1 MTTLLEKVN
10 DVISHANLTKLANDS
25 KVGLSTLRKYKSNPR
40 LLKKASYE
48 RLIRIYNASTSS
60 FNICSY
66 DLRLYKNPQTKYYYQ
81 AVQLFDSDVTDPIW
95 EDMETYGMYKLTD
108 FDTLLD
114 IDIQDQLN
122 KLPLLKKLDLST
134 LVNEN
139 MDWIT
144 FFEKYHIIYETF
156 YCIAQDM
163 NYYIIFNTENMPS
176 DNIKNSIVN
185 LINKNYIRT
194 FLGKT
199 FHEIIDNLVNYRL
212 IHISTIKGN
221 GDLGTDVALVG
232 GYILEQ
238 NTNLTLI
245 SDRLGL
251 ISPTSSR
258 FDQYMYQ
265 HYQAVPINNRSI
277 SLNI

>member
-163 NYYIIFNTENMPS
+163 NYYIIFNTENMPI

-221 GDLGTDVALVG
+221 GDVGTDVALVG

-251 ISPTSSR
+251 ISPMSSR

>member
-1 MTTLLEKVN
+1 MTTFLEKVN
-10 DVISHANLTKLANDS
+10 DVISYANLTKLAKKS
-25 KVGLSTLRKYKSNPR
+25 KVGTSTLRKYKSNPK

-48 RLIRIYNASTSS
+48 RLMRIYNASTSS

-95 EDMETYGMYKLTD
+95 EDMENYGLYKLTD
-108 FDTLLD
+108 FDTLFD
-114 IDIQDQLN
+114 INVQDQLN
-122 KLPLLKKLDLST
+122 KLPLLKKLDLSALAT
-134 LVNEN
+134 EN
-139 MDWIT
+139 MDWTT
-144 FFEKYHIIYETF
+144 FFEKYHIIYKTF

-163 NYYIIFNTENMPS
+163 NYYIIFNTKNTS
-176 DNIKNSIVN
+176 IDNIKNSIVN

-221 GDLGTDVALVG
+221 GDVGTDVALVG

>member
-10 DVISHANLTKLANDS
+10 DVISHTNLTKLANYS

-108 FDTLLD
+108 FDTLFD
-114 IDIQDQLN
+114 INVQDQLN
-122 KLPLLKKLDLST
+122 KLPLLKKLDLSALAT
-134 LVNEN
+134 EN

-163 NYYIIFNTENMPS
+163 NYYIIFNTENMPI

-185 LINKNYIRT
+185 LVNKDYMRT

-199 FHEIIDNLVNYRL
+199 FYEIIDNLVNYRL
-212 IHISTIKGN
+212 IQIRTIKGN
-221 GDLGTDVALVG
+221 GNVGTEIELVG

-251 ISPTSSR
+251 ISPMSSR

>member
-108 FDTLLD
+108 FDTLFD
-114 IDIQDQLN
+114 INVQDQLN
-122 KLPLLKKLDLST
+122 KLPLLKKLDLSALAT
-134 LVNEN
+134 EN

-163 NYYIIFNTENMPS
+163 NYYIIFNTKNTS
-176 DNIKNSIVN
+176 IDNIKNSIVN
-185 LINKNYIRT
+185 LVNKNYIRT

-221 GDLGTDVALVG
+221 GDVGTDVALVG

>member
-108 FDTLLD
+108 FDTLFD
-114 IDIQDQLN
+114 INVQDQLN
-122 KLPLLKKLDLST
+122 KLPLLKKLDLSALAT
-134 LVNEN
+134 EN

-163 NYYIIFNTENMPS
+163 NYYIIFNTKNTS
-176 DNIKNSIVN
+176 IDNIKNSIVN
-185 LINKNYIRT
+185 LVNKNYIRT

-199 FHEIIDNLVNYRL
+199 
-212 IHISTIKGN
+212 
-221 GDLGTDVALVG
+221 
-232 GYILEQ
+232 
-238 NTNLTLI
+238 LI
-245 SDRLGL
+245 SK
-251 ISPTSSR
+251 S
-258 FDQYMYQ
+258 F
-265 HYQAVPINNRSI
+265 H
-277 SLNI
+277 

>member
-10 DVISHANLTKLANDS
+10 DVISHTNLTKLANDS

-66 DLRLYKNPQTKYYYQ
+66 DLRLYKNPQTKYCYQ

-95 EDMETYGMYKLTD
+95 EDMENYGMYKLTD

-139 MDWIT
+139 MNWPT

-163 NYYIIFNTENMPS
+163 NYYIIFNTENMPI

-221 GDLGTDVALVG
+221 GDVGTDVALVG
-232 GYILEQ
+232 GYMLEQ

-251 ISPTSSR
+251 ISSTSSR

>member
-1 MTTLLEKVN
+1 MTTFLEKVN
-10 DVISHANLTKLANDS
+10 DVISYANLTKLAKKS
-25 KVGLSTLRKYKSNPR
+25 KVGTSTLRKYKSNPK

-48 RLIRIYNASTSS
+48 RLMRIYNASISS

-95 EDMETYGMYKLTD
+95 EDMENYGTHKLTD
-108 FDTLLD
+108 FDTLFD
-114 IDIQDQLN
+114 IDVQDQLN
-122 KLPLLKKLDLST
+122 KLPMLKKLDLSALAT
-134 LVNEN
+134 EN
-139 MDWIT
+139 MNWPT

-163 NYYIIFNTENMPS
+163 NYYIIFNTENMPI

-221 GDLGTDVALVG
+221 GDVGTDVALVG

-265 HYQAVPINNRSI
+265 HYQAVPINNRPI
-277 SLNI
+277 SLNS

>member
-10 DVISHANLTKLANDS
+10 DVISHTNLTKLANDS

-48 RLIRIYNASTSS
+48 RLMRIYNASTSS

-66 DLRLYKNPQTKYYYQ
+66 DLRLYTNPQTKYYYQ

-95 EDMETYGMYKLTD
+95 EDMENYGMHKLTD
-108 FDTLLD
+108 FDTLFD
-114 IDIQDQLN
+114 IDVQDQLN
-122 KLPLLKKLDLST
+122 KLPMLKKLDLSALAT
-134 LVNEN
+134 EN
-139 MDWIT
+139 MNWPT

-163 NYYIIFNTENMPS
+163 NYYIIFNTENMPI

-221 GDLGTDVALVG
+221 GDVGTDVALVG

-265 HYQAVPINNRSI
+265 HYQAVPINNRPI
-277 SLNI
+277 SLNS